1 MRMNIMFLFTLVT
14 SPLLLYPPLLPALL
28 FFSYVLL
35 SFPLHPLHDCFSSQ
49 LPSNHSSI
57 SPPSTFSPPF
67 PLLTTPSP
75 TPLLSPSTPLHHSS
89 LTPSLFLQ
97 PYSLPFSPILFP
109 LLLLFTT
116 HHSPLLSSSPP
127 LLFLHLLRCPVK
139 TSLV

>member
-57 SPPSTFSPPF
+57 SPPFHLLSTFSSSHHSISYTPPLSF
-67 PLLTTPSP
+67 HSSSPLISHPFSLPPTLLSPLLTNP
-75 TPLLSPSTPLHHSS
+75 LSPSPPLHHSP
-89 LTPSLFLQ
+89 LTPSLL
-97 PYSLPFSPILFP
+97 FS
-109 LLLLFTT
+109 T
-116 HHSPLLSSSPP
+116 PP
-127 LLFLHLLRCPVK
+127 LPPPP
-139 TSLV
+139 